1 MLGFKKKATELE
13 LLIELMTE
21 AVEAEPWHG
30 KSVKAILNEV
40 APAHAFQKPGN
51 QHSIL
56 ELVWHMATWKEFC
69 VSRLKKDEKNLADF
83 EESDWRPLD
92 HHKQTLWQ
100 EGLDYYWKMHRQL
113 MELVKKQDT
122 KILDTIVPGRKY
134 NYRKLLNGICQHDV
148 YHGGQIIYIQK
159 LLQDA

>member
-21 AVEAEPWHG
+21 LVEGEPWHG
-30 KSVKAILNEV
+30 KSVKAILDGVEAQQV
-40 APAHAFQKPGN
+40 FEKPVG

-69 VSRLKKDEKNLADF
+69 VSRLLNDNRNLDDF
-83 EESDWRPLD
+83 EKLDWRKLD
-92 HHKQTLWQ
+92 HGNTALWQ
-100 EGLDYYWKMHRQL
+100 QGLNNYWTMHRQVMDL
-113 MELVKKQDT
+113 LKKQET
-122 KILDTIVPGRKY
+122 KLLDTIVPGRKY

-148 YHGGQIIYIQK
+148 YHSGQIAYVNK
-159 LLQDA
+159 LLSKA